1 MNMLKNKA
9 NEIKTIF
16 GGVELVANALLVM
29 DKTTTTR
36 VNDVIIINMDGATD
50 KTVIIII
57 TLKMRAVVEPVVG
70 ESPTFKLMDCAK
82 AESAKQ
88 KMQKSKIIA
97 IKLIFFFMILPF
109 VTLCFCRNVAFYN
122 LRRQTNQQ

>member
-9 NEIKTIF
+9 REIKTMF
-16 GGVELVANALLVM
+16 GGVELVAKALRVM

-36 VNDVIIINMDGATD
+36 VNEVIIIKIDGATD

-57 TLKMRAVVEPVVG
+57 TLKMRAVVEPVEG
-70 ESPTFKLMDCAK
+70 ESPTLRLMDCAN

-88 KMQKSKIIA
+88 KMPKSKMIV
-97 IKLIFFFMILPF
+97 IKLIFFFMILTF
-109 VTLCFCRNVAFYN
+109 GTDIIFNN
-122 LRRQTNQQ
+122 LR

>member
-9 NEIKTIF
+9 KEIKTMF
-16 GGVELVANALLVM
+16 GGVELVAKALRVM

-36 VNDVIIINMDGATD
+36 VKEVIIMRIDGATD

-70 ESPTFKLMDCAK
+70 ESPTLRLMDCAN

-88 KMQKSKIIA
+88 KMPKSKIRA
-97 IKLIFFFMILPF
+97 SKLIFFFMFLTCGAD
-109 VTLCFCRNVAFYN
+109 VGFYN
-122 LRRQTNQQ
+122 LGRGTN

>member
-9 NEIKTIF
+9 REIKTMF
-16 GGVELVANALLVM
+16 GGVELVAKALRVM

-36 VNDVIIINMDGATD
+36 VKEVIIIKIEGATD
-50 KTVIIII
+50 STVIIII

-70 ESPTFKLMDCAK
+70 ESPTFKLMDCAN

-88 KMQKSKIIA
+88 RMPKNKIKA
-97 IKLIFFFMILPF
+97 SKLIFFFMFLTRGVDVGF
-109 VTLCFCRNVAFYN
+109 NDL
-122 LRRQTNQQ
+122 